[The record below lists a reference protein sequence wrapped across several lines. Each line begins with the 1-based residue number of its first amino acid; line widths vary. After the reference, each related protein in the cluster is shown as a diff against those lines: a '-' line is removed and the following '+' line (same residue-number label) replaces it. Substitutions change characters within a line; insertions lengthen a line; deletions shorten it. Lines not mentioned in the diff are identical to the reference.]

1 MATVRFSQLAPL
13 AAVAVL
19 AALTFWLLQTNL
31 TPPAQHAAAQKS
43 HTPDYFADNLSI
55 SMLDETGRTQYRI
68 NAATMVHYLDD
79 ANTDM
84 TKPAIRA
91 FTPGKPEVTSVA
103 LRGTINGDGTIVD
116 LFGNASVVRDPGA
129 GDPGMRA
136 DSQHFRF
143 FVNDDVVQTEKPVK
157 LLRGQSIVTA
167 DGMIYNNTT
176 REMQLSGH
184 VRGQL
189 AASEV
194 SAGGMSRH

>member
-1 MATVRFSQLAPL
+1 
-13 AAVAVL
+13 
-19 AALTFWLLQTNL
+19 
-31 TPPAQHAAAQKS
+31 
-43 HTPDYFADNLSI
+43 
-55 SMLDETGRTQYRI
+55 
-68 NAATMVHYLDD
+68 
-79 ANTDM
+79 
-84 TKPAIRA
+84 
-91 FTPGKPEVTSVA
+91 
-103 LRGTINGDGTIVD
+103 
-116 LFGNASVVRDPGA
+116 
-129 GDPGMRA
+129 MRA

-167 DGMIYNNTT
+167 DGMSYNNTT